1 MLGYIRYFLLIVF
14 VFLSVYLAVKL
25 AKLSKA
31 RKQIGRKYS
40 KFTKKDVLSVSKSM
54 ERKGFSQETYTSNR
68 LDSAYGTLVPRG
80 GFVTARSLQQQ
91 FDSQD
96 FSQEQVR
103 HIIPEY
109 LLKNVFN
116 AVLKANTTGNLDALE
131 SFVYSLNDSN
141 LARLWDQARGK
152 LEFKNGRQ
160 WFQLIGKQLV
170 KELRKQLSNS
180 NRNLFSDDKNTNQFV
195 NSFIDLPS
203 DLFQRS
209 PRLLQNILSS
219 FVHAMEAVG
228 LQPHLQV
235 IDGIPLIGGTGSL
248 AKFRFYSPRLPID
261 DLADP
266 FDVMTANA
274 RQVVWTNTAQRDREH
289 YRELVAWQ
297 RFRAERL
304 RRFKLWGFL
313 FVCVLVSLFL
323 IYTIRS
329 S

>member
-1 MLGYIRYFLLIVF
+1 MYSYIRYFLLVVF
-14 VFLSVYLAVKL
+14 VGLSVYLASKL
-25 AKLSKA
+25 VKLSKA

-40 KFTKKDVLSVSKSM
+40 KFTNRDVLSVSKTM
-54 ERKGFSQETYTSNR
+54 ERKGFSRDTYTGNR
-68 LDSAYGTLVPRG
+68 LDSAHLTLAPRG
-80 GFVTARSLQQQ
+80 GFVTARSLQDQ
-91 FDSQD
+91 FETQD

-116 AVLKANTTGNLDALE
+116 AVFKANTTGNLDALE
-131 SFVYSLNDSN
+131 GFVYSLNDSYLN
-141 LARLWDQARGK
+141 RLWDQARGK
-152 LEFKNGRQ
+152 LEHQDGRR
-160 WFQLIGKQLV
+160 WFQFIGQQLV

-203 DLFQRS
+203 NLFQKN
-209 PRLLQNILSS
+209 PRLLRNILSA
-219 FVHAMEAVG
+219 FVHAMDAVG

-235 IDGIPLIGGTGSL
+235 IDGVPLVGGTGSL
-248 AKFRFYSPRLPID
+248 AKYRFYNRQRPID

-266 FDVMTANA
+266 FDVMTGNA
-274 RQVVWTNTAQRDREH
+274 SQVVWDNTSTQDRDH

-297 RFRAERL
+297 RFRAEPL
-304 RRFKLWGFL
+304 RRIKLWGFL

-323 IYTIRS
+323 VYSIRS